1 MKSAP
6 PNVHSDEAD
15 SAMKT
20 DSEWEAR
27 HAAERRLYEKYGKR
41 FEADRSGEFIAIGMD
56 GETLLG
62 KRDGE
67 TLARALDKFGSGDF
81 IMARVGSE
89 WIHEIATAWP
99 PDAP

>member
-1 MKSAP
+1 
-6 PNVHSDEAD
+6 
-15 SAMKT
+15 MKT
-20 DSEWEAR
+20 DSELEAR

-41 FEADRSGEFIAIGMD
+41 FEATRAGEFIAISMD

-67 TLARALDKFGSGDF
+67 TLARAVKKFRRGNF

-89 WIHEIATAWP
+89 WIHEWVTVWP
-99 PDAP
+99 LDAP